1 MKATKMVTFSL
12 TQLSLLLEYSGSQVS
27 ILNLLQWY
35 FDVAGKSYANCV
47 ILKEPILKKAQTKA
61 KL

>member
-1 MKATKMVTFSL
+1 MKATKMVT
-12 TQLSLLLEYSGSQVS
+12 LSLITVLFFGVSASQVS
-27 ILNLLQWY
+27 ILSLLRWY